1 MNTFSLFHVHFVLFS
16 VHFIL
21 FRQKTLSLSVLIA
34 TVYKRN
40 KQIEQRTMSK
50 ELKMKSS
57 HGAHEGT
64 EDTEKNYIFFFPLC
78 DLCAS
83 A

>member
-1 MNTFSLFHVHFVLFS
+1 
-16 VHFIL
+16 
-21 FRQKTLSLSVLIA
+21 
-34 TVYKRN
+34 
-40 KQIEQRTMSK
+40 MSK